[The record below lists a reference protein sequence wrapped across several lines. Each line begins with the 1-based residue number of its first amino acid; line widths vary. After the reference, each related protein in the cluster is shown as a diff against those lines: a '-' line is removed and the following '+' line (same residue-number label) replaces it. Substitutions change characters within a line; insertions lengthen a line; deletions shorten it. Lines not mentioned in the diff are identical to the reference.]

1 MIMKRLITVLKVTF
15 LGFSILNI
23 FLTIILLIV
32 SAIDGENMPWEY
44 LGFVTIYGIIIS
56 IIFGYMDRPTLEKRL
71 LIAIIICSATLFIAS
86 FLIDNQ
92 TIRMQSLYLFFGI
105 VIGRKFVMVVD
116 MFLSKKNP

>member
-71 LIAIIICSATLFIAS
+71 LIAITICSATLFIAS

-92 TIRMQSLYLFFGI
+92 TIRMQSLYLLFGI

>member
-71 LIAIIICSATLFIAS
+71 LIAITICSATLFIAS

-105 VIGRKFVMVVD
+105 VMGRKFVMVVD